1 MSKSDQTLTFYP
13 AYCYPASPTYFIWV
27 KLSCHDIHHHLRNSR
42 QNKQHLQ
49 HQSSTGKPLYFY
61 LNHPIQFI
69 QIAGIIVAIEDFHPH
84 IFLLTLDD
92 SSGATID
99 VIWRKPK
106 PQDAA
111 AAAKVTD
118 QTKPTNDDDPPSL
131 LPLLETL
138 KIGTTLIAK
147 GTLSSFRQTL
157 QLTLLRASVITPAQE
172 LNHIAARTSFL
183 LSSLSQPWSL
193 SARAQARLHKQ
204 ASGDREEEN
213 DRAVRARKR
222 TEWRERMERKDAE
235 DIARMWRDEEGE
247 REAEA
252 ERAKEN
258 GLEVMKR
265 SRSLNAKTAKG

>member
-1 MSKSDQTLTFYP
+1 MSKSDQNLTFYP

-49 HQSSTGKPLYFY
+49 HQSSSGKPLYFY

-69 QIAGIIVAIEDFHPH
+69 QVAGIIVAIEDFHPH

-92 SSGATID
+92 SSGSTID

-111 AAAKVTD
+111 AAKLTA
-118 QTKPTNDDDPPSL
+118 QTPSSNDEPPSL

-147 GTLSSFRQTL
+147 GTLSSFRHTL

-172 LNHIAARTSFL
+172 LNHIASRTSFL

-193 SARAQARLHKQ
+193 SARAQARLLKQ

-222 TEWRERMERKDAE
+222 REIREKRERSDAE
-235 DIARMWRDEEGE
+235 DIARQWRDEEGE
-247 REAEA
+247 REREA